1 MMRVGVTLSNI
12 TAAHERQLDWL
23 LDDDTERQRWEQ
35 VTRTMDYLN
44 SKFGK
49 RVVTI
54 GAWTPPPGGFT
65 GGKIAFTRIPSAEDF
80 W

>member
-1 MMRVGVTLSNI
+1 MRVGVTLLDLVP
-12 TAAHERQLDWL
+12 ARHRQLDML
-23 LDDDTERQRWEQ
+23 MDDDRECQRWETL
-35 VTRTMDYLN
+35 TRTIDGLN

-49 RVVTI
+49 RVVTL
-54 GAWTPPPGGFT
+54 GDWSPPPGGFT